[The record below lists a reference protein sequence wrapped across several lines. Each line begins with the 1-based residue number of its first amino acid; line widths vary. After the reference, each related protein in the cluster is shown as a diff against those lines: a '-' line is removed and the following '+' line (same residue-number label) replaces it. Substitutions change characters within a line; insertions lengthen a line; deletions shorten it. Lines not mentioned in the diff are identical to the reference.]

1 MNAEWLDGPRN
12 YMWQIQHCKFPVI
25 AAVAGPCMTGGMEL
39 ALNCDIIIASPTA
52 LFRDT
57 HSTFGIVPGGG
68 MTQILPRIVGLQN
81 AKYASFTGIPIDA
94 KTALSWGLVSEV
106 CSQAF
111 SQKKTKIVCR
121 DFDSINIFFDSIN
134 E

>member
-1 MNAEWLDGPRN
+1 
-12 YMWQIQHCKFPVI
+12 
-25 AAVAGPCMTGGMEL
+25 
-39 ALNCDIIIASPTA
+39 
-52 LFRDT
+52 
-57 HSTFGIVPGGG
+57 